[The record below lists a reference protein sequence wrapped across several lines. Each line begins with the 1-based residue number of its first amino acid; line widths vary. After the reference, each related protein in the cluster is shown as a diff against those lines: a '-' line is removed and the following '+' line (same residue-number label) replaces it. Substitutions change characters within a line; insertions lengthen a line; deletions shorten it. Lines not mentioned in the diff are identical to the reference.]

1 MEVKEMKLTRK
12 LGCII
17 LATALVA
24 CGTERRSP
32 VSRAPRES
40 PVDAGT
46 QEDAADPPVAINC
59 PNRDNSIGFG
69 IGDTFPSVRYPN
81 AEWEGVSIKSLCGSK
96 AILVVSATEWCG
108 ACMVEFD
115 YLAMVAADWKDRG
128 GEVYYTLFENYARQP
143 PAKETLA
150 SLEEYML
157 QTYGDVPFRVLSDS
171 SGSLPRA
178 LGGGVSLPIAWM
190 LNEEMIVVSFSEGT
204 NGPMVT
210 GWMES
215 LLN

>member
-1 MEVKEMKLTRK
+1 
-12 LGCII
+12 
-17 LATALVA
+17 
-24 CGTERRSP
+24 
-32 VSRAPRES
+32 
-40 PVDAGT
+40 
-46 QEDAADPPVAINC
+46 
-59 PNRDNSIGFG
+59 
-69 IGDTFPSVRYPN
+69 
-81 AEWEGVSIKSLCGSK
+81 
-96 AILVVSATEWCG
+96 
-108 ACMVEFD
+108 MVEFD

-143 PAKETLA
+143 AAKETLA
-150 SLEEYML
+150 AFEEYML

-210 GWMES
+210 SWMEN
-215 LLN
+215 LLR

>member
-1 MEVKEMKLTRK
+1 MKLTRK
-12 LGCII
+12 LECII

-32 VSRAPRES
+32 VVGSHRQA
-40 PVDAGT
+40 PVDAAP
-46 QEDAADPPVAINC
+46 QEDLPPPPVAINC

-128 GEVYYTLFENYARQP
+128 GEVYYTLFENYASQP
-143 PAKETLA
+143 AAKETLA
-150 SLEEYML
+150 AFEEYML
-157 QTYGDVPFRVLSDS
+157 QTYGDIPFRVLSDS

-204 NGPMVT
+204 NGAMLS
-210 GWMES
+210 GWMEN
-215 LLN
+215 LLR

>member
-1 MEVKEMKLTRK
+1 MKLTRK

-32 VSRAPRES
+32 VVRSHQEA
-40 PVDAGT
+40 PVDAAT
-46 QEDAADPPVAINC
+46 QEDPPPPPVAINC

-143 PAKETLA
+143 AAKGTLA
-150 SLEEYML
+150 AFEEYML
-157 QTYGDVPFRVLSDS
+157 QTYGDIPFRVLSDS
-171 SGSLPRA
+171 SGSLPKA

-215 LLN
+215 LLD

>member
-1 MEVKEMKLTRK
+1 MKLTRK

-32 VSRAPRES
+32 VSRAHREA
-40 PVDAGT
+40 PVDAAP
-46 QEDAADPPVAINC
+46 QEDAAPPPAAINC

-143 PAKETLA
+143 AAKETLA
-150 SLEEYML
+150 AFEEYML
-157 QTYGDVPFRVLSDS
+157 QTYGDIPFRVLSDS